1 MTFLTSN
8 YSSVVYLTTDFGQ
21 GSGVII
27 GKHTILTASHLVWS
41 ADQNRSTGGFK
52 VSAGTAASAG
62 SINLSVDDGGATLHY
77 KKVGNAGGLIS
88 ISASQSDYAVI
99 SVSADLSA
107 YGAMT
112 LSDRFTGGYVH
123 VTGFPGTARGVQTDN
138 TALAQTNSYYEV
150 LSVFD
155 PDITHGNSGGPVW
168 TSVGGVQTV
177 VGVISAGSGGTATAA
192 RISTTSQAEIT
203 GWLNEAN
210 DRYRE
215 PVAAPVIG
223 RPSQNTGF
231 SNYFG
236 SNASETITGST
247 RNDFIHASFGNDVI
261 DGKSGFDQVIYSA
274 VAISDVMVNVAGA
287 TTTVTKVKQGGRDQ
301 LTGVER
307 IQFADGILAFDASGD
322 LGQAYRLYQ
331 AAFNRTPDRGGLSY
345 WVKQLDNN
353 ASLAQVAGGFVGSQ
367 EFQNLYRG
375 STASRTMIETF
386 YRNVLGREGEAS
398 GISFWETAIAGGQTT
413 AQVLVGFSES
423 AENVTRLSGVLSTGI
438 TLDLI

>member
-1 MTFLTSN
+1 MAFVTSN
-8 YSSVVYLTTDFGQ
+8 HSNVVYLTTDFGQ

-27 GKHTILTASHLVWS
+27 GKHTILTASHMVWS

-52 VSAGTAASAG
+52 VSAGTAPRAG

-77 KKVGNAGGLIS
+77 KKVANAGGLIS

-107 YGAMT
+107 YGAMALT
-112 LSDRFTGGYVH
+112 DRFTGGYVH
-123 VTGFPGTARGVQTDN
+123 VTGFPGTAKGAQTDN
-138 TALAQTNSYYEV
+138 TAVAEASSYYEV
-150 LSVFD
+150 LNVFD

-168 TSVGGVQTV
+168 TTIGNVQTV
-177 VGVISAGSGGTATAA
+177 VGVVSAGGSGTATAA
-192 RISTTSQAEIT
+192 RIGTSTYAEIT

-236 SNASETITGST
+236 SNASETIAGST
-247 RNDFIHASFGNDVI
+247 RNDFIYASFGNDVI
-261 DGKSGFDQVIYSA
+261 DGKSGFDHVIYSGVALADVA
-274 VAISDVMVNVAGA
+274 VTVNGA
-287 TTTVTKVKQGGRDQ
+287 TTVVTKVKQGGRDQ

-307 IQFADGILAFDASGD
+307 IQFADGILAFDATGD

-331 AAFNRTPDRGGLSY
+331 AAFNRTPDRAGLSY

-353 ASLAQVAGGFVGSQ
+353 TSLAQVAGGFVGSQ
-367 EFQNLYRG
+367 EFQGLYRG
-375 STASRTMIETF
+375 TVASRAMIETF